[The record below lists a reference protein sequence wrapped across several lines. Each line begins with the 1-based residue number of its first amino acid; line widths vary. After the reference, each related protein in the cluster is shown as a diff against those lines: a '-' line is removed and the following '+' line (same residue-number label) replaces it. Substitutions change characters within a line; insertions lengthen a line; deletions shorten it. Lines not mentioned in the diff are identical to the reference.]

1 MNSKAI
7 ITFIVYPFEPLN
19 AVLSD
24 NKGNRGGIDAL
35 RGKGYL
41 PYNSTSEILGVE
53 LLPSASLLRKE
64 NSAFAS
70 YY

>member
-41 PYNSTSEILGVE
+41 PYNSTS
-53 LLPSASLLRKE
+53 
-64 NSAFAS
+64 
-70 YY
+70 